1 MQIIPWPKPY
11 TIFLNFYGGAVFAS
25 QITKRRKRMCM
36 ADQLPCGSVPTPAI
50 SCTKIQNP
58 FSSCRQSHGQINLL
72 LLCGFFEGGPV
83 LASQINEL
91 RKRMCMA
98 EQLPCGSVLTP
109 GISCTKIKIHWAV
122 ADNPMAKLIYFYSVL
137 FFFQG
142 GPVFALHTKK
152 LRKRMCLV
160 NQLPYVSEITP
171 AISCTKFKIHSA
183 HGDSPMA
190 KTFCYKVWS
199 GIY

>member
-58 FSSCRQSHGQINLL
+58 FSSCRQSHGQINFLL
-72 LLCGFFEGGPV
+72 VCGFFEGGPV

-137 FFFQG
+137 FFFSG
-142 GPVFALHTKK
+142 RTSLCFAYQETQEENVLGEPIPLCVRNYTSH
-152 LRKRMCLV
+152 LL
-160 NQLPYVSEITP
+160 
-171 AISCTKFKIHSA
+171 
-183 HGDSPMA
+183 
-190 KTFCYKVWS
+190 YKVQDPFSTWRQS
-199 GIY
+199 HGQNILL